1 MTQLKLFQ
9 ALLIIF
15 LVIMLCL
22 HLKKTG
28 ETHASSTKD
37 IKK

>member
-1 MTQLKLFQ
+1 MNQLKLFL

-15 LVIMLCL
+15 LVIILCL

-28 ETHASSTKD
+28 ETDASSTKD
-37 IKK
+37 VKK